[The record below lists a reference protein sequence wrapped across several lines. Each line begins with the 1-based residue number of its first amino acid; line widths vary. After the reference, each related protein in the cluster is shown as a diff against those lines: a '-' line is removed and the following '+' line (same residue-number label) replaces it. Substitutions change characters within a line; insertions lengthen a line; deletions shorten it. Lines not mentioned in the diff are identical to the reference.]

1 MDDFY
6 PIRLLRTHA
15 YALVDRE
22 ALGGNVPADWP
33 LIPLVP
39 RGLENDARRL
49 PALLP
54 VEAMTE
60 DQRMALLETLDN
72 PPAGYPLPV
81 VTLFDSHIDPE
92 QMRVHW
98 VNRLLVR
105 VPGGQQFLL
114 RSYDPRVF
122 AQLQWMFSLAQ
133 LAALFGPIQRWTICL
148 EGHWHGIRPPEHDD
162 LSGGAIG
169 AEQAALLARIGPI
182 NEVLFKLPQEQRHA
196 HEQASR
202 AIDALLVRA
211 QAHGLHRQDDQHT
224 FALRGMTV
232 HPHFDRDPQ
241 VQALLYGMADAE
253 HTLAQ
258 AFARIDE
265 ARWWRIA
272 EGTSRHANRALQG
285 EQA

>member
-202 AIDALLVRA
+202 AIDALLSAGVI
-211 QAHGLHRQDDQHT
+211 HRLESRNAFFACHATHT
-224 FALRGMTV
+224 A
-232 HPHFDRDPQ
+232 DRDQIVLACERCGRVAEVPGKP
-241 VQALLYGMADAE
+241 VFDAISSIAKKAAFKPVHTVAEVSGVCDDCQA
-253 HTLAQ
+253 
-258 AFARIDE
+258 R
-265 ARWWRIA
+265 
-272 EGTSRHANRALQG
+272 
-285 EQA
+285 

>member
-22 ALGGNVPADWP
+22 ALGGEVPPDWP

-39 RGLENDARRL
+39 RGLESDAQRL

-54 VEAMTE
+54 LEEMAEA
-60 DQRMALLETLDN
+60 QRMDLLETLDN
-72 PPAGYPLPV
+72 PLADDPLPV
-81 VTLFDSHIDPE
+81 VTLLDSDIDLE

-98 VNRLLVR
+98 VNRLIVHL
-105 VPGGQQFLL
+105 PGGQQALL

-122 AQLQWMFSLAQ
+122 AQLQWMSSPAQ
-133 LAALFGPIQRWTICL
+133 LAALFGPIRRWTIWL
-148 EGHWHGIRPPEHDD
+148 DGRWQSIRPPAHDG
-162 LSGGAIG
+162 LPGGAIS
-169 AEQAALLARIGPI
+169 AEQAALLARIGQI
-182 NEVLFKLPQEQRHA
+182 NEVLFSLPEQQRHP
-196 HEQASR
+196 HEKASR

-211 QAHGLHRQDDQHT
+211 QANGLRREDDQRT

-241 VQALLYGMADAE
+241 VQTLLQNMADAE
-253 HTLAQ
+253 HTLAY
-258 AFARIDE
+258 AFAGLGD
-265 ARWWRIA
+265 AYWRQIA
-272 EGTSRHANRALQG
+272 EYASQHSQSLNGK
-285 EQA
+285 QA